1 MEFIHLWHDLVFH
14 YTALG
19 LRGQWQ
25 STIIPPTFSVITQ
38 EMREKKRRIQLCAK
52 REKKGDCHAEKR
64 RLQIC

>member
-19 LRGQWQ
+19 LRGQWAKHHYA
-25 STIIPPTFSVITQ
+25 SYIFSSNSR
-38 EMREKKRRIQLCAK
+38 EMREKKRRIQLCVK

-64 RLQIC
+64 